1 MKSGEEFIYGLRPL
15 IEAIES
21 GREIERVFIK
31 KNLQGELFRQL
42 SDLVKKRAIPY
53 QLVPVEKLNRITR
66 KNHQGVI
73 AHISHI
79 SYHFIDQVIPGIY
92 ERGEDPLVIL
102 LDSVTDVGNFGA
114 IARTAECA
122 GVHAIIVPW
131 HGSAPVNADSLKTSA
146 GALSRIPVCRVQ
158 NMPYTV
164 KFLKNSGLKILSAT
178 DKAEKLYSQ
187 VHFTGPLAIIAGSE
201 DKGIDPGLLKISD
214 ELVRIPL
221 MGQIASLNVSVAAA
235 IIIYEAVRQRGA
247 GKETDKAFL

>member
-1 MKSGEEFIYGLRPL
+1 MKPGDEFIYGLRPL

-21 GREIERVFIK
+21 GREIERIYIR
-31 KNLQGELFRQL
+31 KNLQGELYQEL
-42 SDLVKKRAIPY
+42 AVLVKKRAIPY

-79 SYHFIDQVIPGIY
+79 SYHAIDQVIPGIY
-92 ERGEDPLVIL
+92 EKGEDPLVIL

-158 NMPYTV
+158 NIHYTV
-164 KFLKNSGLKILSAT
+164 KFLKNSGLKIFSAT
-178 DKAEKLYSQ
+178 DKAEKIYSRVQ
-187 VHFTGPLAIIAGSE
+187 FTGPLVIIVGSE

-214 ELVRIPL
+214 ELVKIPL
-221 MGQIASLNVSVAAA
+221 MGQISSLNVSVAAG
-235 IIIYEAVRQRGA
+235 IIIYEVVRQRSSN
-247 GKETDKAFL
+247 K

>member
-21 GREIERVFIK
+21 GREIERVYIR
-31 KNLQGELFRQL
+31 KNLQGEIYQ
-42 SDLVKKRAIPY
+42 DLAEIIRKRGIPY

-73 AHISHI
+73 AHVSHI
-79 SYHFIDQVIPGIY
+79 SYYSIEQVIPQVY
-92 ERGEDPLVIL
+92 EKGEDPLVLIT
-102 LDSVTDVGNFGA
+102 DGVTDVANFGA

-122 GVHAIIVPW
+122 GVHALIVPW

-146 GALSRIPVCRVQ
+146 GALNMIPVCRVQ
-158 NMPYTV
+158 NMHYTV
-164 KFLKNSGLKILSAT
+164 KFLKNSGLRIISAT
-178 DKAEKLYSQ
+178 GQAEKLFSDARL
-187 VHFTGPLAIIAGSE
+187 TGPLAIIVGSE

-221 MGQIASLNVSVAAA
+221 MGKIGSLNVSVATG
-235 IIIYEAVRQRGA
+235 IIVYEVVRQRGSA
-247 GKETDKAFL
+247 K